1 MSPGAALLLGAI
13 LVPTDPVLA
22 SGVQT
27 VGGADPDRIR
37 FSLTA
42 EGGLSDGVAFPFVVL
57 ARGLLGLHDLGEGMW
72 HWWSVDLLWTSAAG

>member
-13 LVPTDPVLA
+13 LAPTDPVLA
-22 SGVQT
+22 SGVHT

-37 FSLTA
+37 LSLTA
-42 EGGLSDGVAFPFVVL
+42 EGGLNDGVAFPFVVL